1 MQGRVSKTI
10 DDSMKTAGVDVA
22 KGWLDVAVEGERS
35 VSRHANTAAGIADLI
50 DRLRAAGS
58 VGSGWRRAGGTS
70 ASSAES

>member
-50 DRLRAAGS
+50 DRLRAAG
-58 VGSGWRRAGGTS
+58 VGRVGLEASGGTS